1 MLAAMP
7 WLLKLCA
14 LLVLAIQIG
23 WQLFL
28 ICNRK
33 QAYIRRGLRHN
44 QQSWQLWS
52 AKHGWR
58 SIQLRADS
66 IAIPALVL
74 VRYRFAQQR
83 FYRSAVIPA
92 DSLSQDSHRRLR
104 VRLKFSRH
112 RWQAIK

>member
-1 MLAAMP
+1 MLA
-7 WLLKLCA
+7 
-14 LLVLAIQIG
+14 VQVS

-28 ICNRK
+28 IGNRK
-33 QAYIRRGLRHN
+33 QAYLRRGLRHN

-52 AKHGWR
+52 AKHGWC

-74 VRYRFAQQR
+74 VRYRFAHQR
-83 FYRSAVIPA
+83 FYRSTVIPA

-104 VRLKFSRH
+104 VRLKFSRQ
-112 RWQAIK
+112 RWRVIK